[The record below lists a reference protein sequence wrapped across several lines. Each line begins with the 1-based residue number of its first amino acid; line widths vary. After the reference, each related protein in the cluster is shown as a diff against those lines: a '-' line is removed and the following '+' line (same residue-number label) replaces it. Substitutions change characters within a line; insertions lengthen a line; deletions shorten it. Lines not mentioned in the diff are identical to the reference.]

1 LTNTLTAIEKSLQG
15 NSKQSILAVFDKAV
29 RPAVLVGVTL
39 AVFQQFCGSNVLFNY
54 ASTIFQSAG
63 SSLDEQLLETI

>member
-1 LTNTLTAIEKSLQG
+1 
-15 NSKQSILAVFDKAV
+15 VFDKAV

-63 SSLDEQLLETI
+63 SSLDEQLFATIV